1 MDLFIQFLPNAVK
14 NLENDPESL
23 RIKKFIYCL
32 TKRRWE
38 NDLRVINRYSL
49 DELLLELIR
58 IQPTINRLSSTMYE
72 LVKSLNH
79 QDVYASVAS
88 TILIQVAPIYNA
100 HHDDIENSQIYWLLK
115 EQASK
120 KKPAP
125 SLCLNL
131 MEVLVK
137 EVIFQ
142 ELEKLPPN
150 ICKLINPE
158 EVAAH
163 ALNRLPTLYVTS
175 EKGRIEQQKKARLM
189 RKKIHLVVV
198 ESIKT
203 VINDPIRNSTP
214 LKINS
219 IFYRKMPD

>member
-189 RKKIHLVVV
+189 RKNIHLVVV

>member
-1 MDLFIQFLPNAVK
+1 MDLSIQFLPNAVK

-38 NDLRVINRYSL
+38 NDVRVINRYSL

-58 IQPTINRLSSTMYE
+58 IQPTINRLSLTMYE

-79 QDVYASVAS
+79 QDVYASVAN

-189 RKKIHLVVV
+189 REKIRQVVL
-198 ESIKT
+198 ESIKI
-203 VINDPIRNSTP
+203 VINDPVRNSTP

>member
-1 MDLFIQFLPNAVK
+1 MELSIEFLPKAVK
-14 NLENDPESL
+14 NLESHPDAW
-23 RIKKFIYCL
+23 RIKKFVYCL

-38 NDLRVINRYSL
+38 NDCNIVNRYSL
-49 DELLLELIR
+49 DELLWELIR
-58 IQPTINRLSSTMYE
+58 IQPTIDRLSLVMYE

-79 QDVYASVAS
+79 QDIYA
-88 TILIQVAPIYNA
+88 TIANMILEQVAPIYNVYY
-100 HHDDIENSQIYWLLK
+100 DDIENSQIYCLLK
-115 EQASK
+115 EQAAK
-120 KKPAP
+120 NNPP
-125 SLCLNL
+125 PVICINL

-137 EVIFQ
+137 EAIFK
-142 ELEKLPPN
+142 ELENISPK

-189 RKKIHLVVV
+189 RNKIHQVVL
-198 ESIKT
+198 ESINI
-203 VINDPIRNSTP
+203 VINDPVRNSTP

>member
-1 MDLFIQFLPNAVK
+1 MELSIEFLPKAVK
-14 NLENDPESL
+14 NLESHPDAW
-23 RIKKFIYCL
+23 RIKKFVYCL

-38 NDLRVINRYSL
+38 NDCNIVNRYSL
-49 DELLLELIR
+49 DELLWELIR
-58 IQPTINRLSSTMYE
+58 IQPTIDRLSLVMYE

-79 QDVYASVAS
+79 QDIYA
-88 TILIQVAPIYNA
+88 TIANMILEQVAPIYNVYY
-100 HHDDIENSQIYWLLK
+100 DDIENSQIYCLLK
-115 EQASK
+115 EQAANK
-120 KKPAP
+120 NPP
-125 SLCLNL
+125 PVICINL
-131 MEVLVK
+131 MEVVVK
-137 EVIFQ
+137 EAIFK
-142 ELEKLPPN
+142 ELEKLSPK

-189 RKKIHLVVV
+189 RNKIHQVVL
-198 ESIKT
+198 ESINI
-203 VINDPIRNSTP
+203 VINDPVRNSTP

>member
-1 MDLFIQFLPNAVK
+1 MELSIEFLPKAVK
-14 NLENDPESL
+14 NLENDPEAL
-23 RIKKFIYCL
+23 RIKKFVYCL

-58 IQPTINRLSSTMYE
+58 IQPTINRLSLVMYE

-79 QDVYASVAS
+79 QGVYTIVAN
-88 TILIQVAPIYNA
+88 TILEQVAPIYNA
-100 HHDDIENSQIYWLLK
+100 YHDDIENSKIYCLLK
-115 EQASK
+115 EQTAK
-120 KKPAP
+120 ENPPPA
-125 SLCLNL
+125 LCLNL

-137 EVIFQ
+137 EAIFK
-142 ELEKLPPN
+142 ELEKLSPN
-150 ICKLINPE
+150 ICKSINPE

-163 ALNRLPTLYVTS
+163 ALNRLPTLYVTT

-189 RKKIHLVVV
+189 REKIRQVVL
-198 ESIKT
+198 ESIKI
-203 VINDPIRNSTP
+203 VINDPVRNSTP